1 MARRT
6 LLLFLL
12 LAGSDLFAA
21 EPEPQYTRTRQLPAL
36 KMSFTDMEVVIGK
49 AAHLLADANKESK
62 EAREAKAKEAKDG
75 TKNLELLFPFRQ
87 SSPRES
93 LTIGTGP
100 DEIQI
105 AGHSFP
111 ANARLPKAAYAVSYS
126 YSWADAPVSKLDL
139 DLKDYSRR
147 LSVSG
152 TAVDQVEAITAA
164 LEGELS
170 QRSAMGGDTVRL
182 NITMIAFFFFLTVGV
197 FIGAFCLHSG
207 QWRYLG
213 VPILCLVGAV
223 LLFVLPLKEVFPGF
237 AMYQGEPSWIA
248 QNTPQIGFVGLI
260 ITIILSF
267 VIAMLFSHR
276 AAPPQNDLPAP

>member
-105 AGHSFP
+105 
-111 ANARLPKAAYAVSYS
+111 
-126 YSWADAPVSKLDL
+126 VSKLDL

-267 VIAMLFSHR
+267 VIPMLFSHR